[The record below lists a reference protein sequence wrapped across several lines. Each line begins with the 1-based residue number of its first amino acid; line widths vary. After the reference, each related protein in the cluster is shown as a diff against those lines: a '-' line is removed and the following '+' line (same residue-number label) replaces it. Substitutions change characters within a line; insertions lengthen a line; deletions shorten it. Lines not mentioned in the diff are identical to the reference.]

1 MYKLKRVA
9 LLLSVVFLTGCA
21 AQKTDWVAP
30 DIFTATFET
39 TKGNF
44 DIEVKREWS
53 PMAADR
59 LYNLLKNG
67 YYDNT
72 PFYRVVPNFVAQ
84 FGSTDSLLNKKWA
97 AVKVPDEPVL
107 YGNKKWAISFAR
119 DGKDSR
125 GTDLFINIKNNTY
138 LDTVDY
144 NGVKGF
150 PAFGNVIKG
159 MEVVEQLYSGYGDKT
174 MENEALL
181 ADTGAL
187 LKAFPELDRIK
198 KAYITSKK

>member
-1 MYKLKRVA
+1 MYNLKFIT
-9 LLLSVVFLTGCA
+9 LLLSVVFLTSCA
-21 AQKTDWVAP
+21 SQKIDRVAP
-30 DIFTATFET
+30 ELYTATFET

-44 DIEVKREWS
+44 DIEIKREWS
-53 PMAADR
+53 PVAADR
-59 LYNLLKNG
+59 LYNLLKNS

-84 FGSTDSLLNKKWA
+84 FGSTDSLQMKKWSA
-97 AVKVPDEPVL
+97 KVPDEPVL
-107 YGNKKWAISFAR
+107 YGNKKGAISFAR
-119 DGKDSR
+119 DGKESR

-150 PAFGNVIKG
+150 PAFGNVTKG
-159 MEVVEQLYSGYGDKT
+159 MEVVEKLYSGYGDKT
-174 MENEALL
+174 MEDEALF
-181 ADTGAL
+181 ADPEGL
-187 LKAFPELDRIK
+187 LKAFPELDIIK